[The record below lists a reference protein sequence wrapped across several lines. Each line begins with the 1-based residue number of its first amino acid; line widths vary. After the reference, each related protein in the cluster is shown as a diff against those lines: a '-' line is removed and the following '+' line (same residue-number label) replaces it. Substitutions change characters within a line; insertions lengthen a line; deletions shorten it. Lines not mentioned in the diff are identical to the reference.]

1 MTSEYIET
9 CTSSW
14 HLEEERGR
22 AALWSFFD
30 RVDWKHRH
38 AIKVDGE
45 FKSVIET
52 DEYEPNPYEVLRIVS
67 ECL

>member
-1 MTSEYIET
+1 MTSEYLET
-9 CTSSW
+9 HTSSW
-14 HLEEERGR
+14 HLEKEKGR

-30 RVDWKHRH
+30 RVDWKHKH

-45 FKSVIET
+45 VKSVFDTNEHEL
-52 DEYEPNPYEVLRIVS
+52 DQHEVLRIVS